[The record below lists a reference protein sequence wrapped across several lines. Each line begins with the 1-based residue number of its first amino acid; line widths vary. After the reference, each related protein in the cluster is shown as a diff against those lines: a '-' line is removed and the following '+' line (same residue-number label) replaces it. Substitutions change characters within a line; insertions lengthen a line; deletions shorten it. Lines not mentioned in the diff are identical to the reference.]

1 MFSFFPAK
9 EKNLCRRFFRVRL
22 PIWGPVRVPVGMSPP
37 SRIPSSIMLRCLRRR
52 RPGSRATCNRC
63 GVYAH
68 VWWLITRVSSGCAVR
83 CFRCL
88 LRWRVLVALIKETGV
103 FVRLR
108 LRLRRDARHRRPPP
122 TPATD
127 ARHQRPPP
135 TPARSQD
142 SGRNS
147 RAMPGVVPEFP
158 SKHPRQTAV
167 VLTAKRGRAAFW
179 SASEVTAH
187 ACMRCGFRGQAQQM
201 TQETTVVSCV
211 ICCAWPLNPHR
222 MHAWAVT
229 WRACG
234 RFVFFFRSTF
244 DQDAINLR
252 STGVRST

>member
-1 MFSFFPAK
+1 MSVGVSVECGRVVDPPPSWWSGAAPLRLIGSCSQFFLRR
-9 EKNLCRRFFRVRL
+9 KNLCRRFFRARL

-37 SRIPSSIMLRCLRRR
+37 SRIPSSIMFRCLRRR

-127 ARHQRPPP
+127 ARHQRPREAK
-135 TPARSQD
+135 T
-142 SGRNS
+142 
-147 RAMPGVVPEFP
+147 RAG
-158 SKHPRQTAV
+158 T
-167 VLTAKRGRAAFW
+167 RGRCPGSFPNSPQNTHGKPRSFLRQNVAVRRFGAFLLHLLCLT
-179 SASEVTAH
+179 ST
-187 ACMRCGFRGQAQQM
+187 
-201 TQETTVVSCV
+201 
-211 ICCAWPLNPHR
+211 
-222 MHAWAVT
+222 
-229 WRACG
+229 
-234 RFVFFFRSTF
+234 RFF
-244 DQDAINLR
+244 
-252 STGVRST
+252 

>member
-1 MFSFFPAK
+1 MSWLPSRKPSQPAQAPTSAAPPAKSGPPSHRIGEVRSLSVVCVCLSGSVGRVWSCGRSSPVLVVWGGSPASDWLVFSIFSAK

-22 PIWGPVRVPVGMSPP
+22 PIWGHVRVPVGMSPP
-37 SRIPSSIMLRCLRRR
+37 SSIPASIMFRCLRRR

-68 VWWLITRVSSGCAVR
+68 VWWLITRASSGCAVR

-135 TPARSQD
+135 TPARS
-142 SGRNS
+142 
-147 RAMPGVVPEFP
+147 
-158 SKHPRQTAV
+158 H
-167 VLTAKRGRAAFW
+167 
-179 SASEVTAH
+179 
-187 ACMRCGFRGQAQQM
+187 
-201 TQETTVVSCV
+201 
-211 ICCAWPLNPHR
+211 CCARYLLGIVHNR
-222 MHAWAVT
+222 
-229 WRACG
+229 G
-234 RFVFFFRSTF
+234 G
-244 DQDAINLR
+244 N
-252 STGVRST
+252 

>member
-1 MFSFFPAK
+1 VVDPPPSWWSGAAPLRLIGSCSHFFLQR
-9 EKNLCRRFFRVRL
+9 KNLCRRFFRVRL

-37 SRIPSSIMLRCLRRR
+37 SRIPSSIMFRCLRRR

-158 SKHPRQTAV
+158 SKHPWQTAV
-167 VLTAKRGRAAFW
+167 VLTSKRGRAAFW
-179 SASEVTAH
+179 SVPVALAVLD
-187 ACMRCGFRGQAQQM
+187 
-201 TQETTVVSCV
+201 
-211 ICCAWPLNPHR
+211 LN
-222 MHAWAVT
+222 A
-229 WRACG
+229 
-234 RFVFFFRSTF
+234 FFFNAF
-244 DQDAINLR
+244 F
-252 STGVRST
+252 

>member
-1 MFSFFPAK
+1 MARVLIFSCK
-9 EKNLCRRFFRVRL
+9 GKNLCRRFFRVRL

-37 SRIPSSIMLRCLRRR
+37 SRIPSSIMFRCLRRR

-127 ARHQRPPP
+127 ARHQRPREAKTRAGTRGRCPGSFP
-135 TPARSQD
+135 NSPQNTHGKPRSFLRQNVAVRRFGAFPVALAVLD
-142 SGRNS
+142 LNAFFFLTRFFK
-147 RAMPGVVPEFP
+147 RVFFFP
-158 SKHPRQTAV
+158 SKMRSQPRGA
-167 VLTAKRGRAAFW
+167 R
-179 SASEVTAH
+179 
-187 ACMRCGFRGQAQQM
+187 
-201 TQETTVVSCV
+201 TVS
-211 ICCAWPLNPHR
+211 
-222 MHAWAVT
+222 
-229 WRACG
+229 
-234 RFVFFFRSTF
+234 
-244 DQDAINLR
+244 
-252 STGVRST
+252 